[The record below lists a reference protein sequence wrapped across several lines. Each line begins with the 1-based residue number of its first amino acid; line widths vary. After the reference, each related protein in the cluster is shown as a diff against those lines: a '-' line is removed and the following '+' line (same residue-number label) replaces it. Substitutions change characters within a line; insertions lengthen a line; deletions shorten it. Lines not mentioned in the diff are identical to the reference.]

1 MSRRPMALLI
11 NDPGP
16 ARPVFAEL
24 DRRGTAVEQID
35 PKSHAYDP
43 AESRSPYSLV
53 FNLLSPAAFARDGAR
68 GMLFTLGYLAN
79 LERLGVP
86 VVNGLSA
93 FTYETSKARQLTL
106 LQSLGLPYPRAV
118 VINHPDQAP
127 MVAEALRFP
136 VLIKP
141 NVGRSAA
148 ARFDSAD
155 DLARAAAAGGLD
167 FGPDETALVQEY
179 VPARGDTSIRLE
191 MLGGRFLY
199 AARIRGST
207 SEVFTPPDH
216 LVATAELIV
225 RTAGIDVGG
234 VEYRIDDRDGG
245 LVYVDVHAGTVPATS
260 PDGLGFDPVAKVVDY
275 LERVARAGR
284 VFRPD
289 DARPLAFPDAEYW
302 GPEL

>member
-1 MSRRPMALLI
+1 MALLI
-11 NDPGP
+11 NDPDP
-16 ARPVFAEL
+16 VRPLLSEL
-24 DRRGTAVEQID
+24 SRRGTAVEWID
-35 PKSHAYDP
+35 PKGHTYDP
-43 AESRSPYSLV
+43 AEPRSPYSLV

-106 LQSLGLPYPRAV
+106 LESLGLPYPRAV
-118 VINHPDQAP
+118 VVNHASQAP
-127 MVAEALRFP
+127 VVAEALRFP
-136 VLIKP
+136 VLVKP

-148 ARFDSAD
+148 ARFNSVDE
-155 DLARAAAAGGLD
+155 LAQAAAGGELD
-167 FGPDETALVQEY
+167 LGPDETALVQEY
-179 VPARGDTSIRLE
+179 VPARGEAAIRLE

-199 AARIRGST
+199 AARLRGST
-207 SEVFTPPDH
+207 AEAFTPPDH
-216 LVATAELIV
+216 LVATGELIV

-245 LVYVDVHAGTVPATS
+245 LVYVDVHAGTMPAVR
-260 PDGLGFDPVAKVVDY
+260 PDGLGFDPVAKVVDF

-284 VFRPD
+284 VFGPD
-289 DARPLAFPDAEYW
+289 GARPVVFPDAEYW